1 MQLCNIPAYDPSYR
15 QLPLRDQLI
24 ARLREMEQ
32 TDSVKTNRPIHYT
45 ESKLA
50 SMTDYQLLVAFEL
63 TVTLYGQETAD
74 AYYNEGFN
82 DGKVSPNMIPTKKM

>member
-15 QLPLRDQLI
+15 QLPLRDLLI

-63 TVTLYGQETAD
+63 TVTRYGQETAD
-74 AYYNEGFN
+74 AYYNEGWH
-82 DGKVSPNMIPTKKM
+82 DAKVSTNKFPTEKM